1 MSPALLLILRLV
13 ALVILGSYLFLKH
26 RQRAMI
32 LPPPADDPN
41 WKGQGLDVSRL
52 EPRLA
57 RLRSDYLAGLPPAT
71 NSGRFREGLVACA
84 AASWE
89 PAASLTRTEGNLSED
104 PAHTAQSE

>member
-1 MSPALLLILRLV
+1 MFILRLV

-32 LPPPADDPN
+32 LPPPTDDPN

-71 NSGRFREGLVACA
+71 NSGRFRDGLVASARRKLGGCSFFLA
-84 AASWE
+84 RTESNPPENPA
-89 PAASLTRTEGNLSED
+89 PAAHGG
-104 PAHTAQSE
+104 

>member
-1 MSPALLLILRLV
+1 MT
-13 ALVILGSYLFLKH
+13 
-26 RQRAMI
+26 
-32 LPPPADDPN
+32 PPTDDPN

-84 AASWE
+84 RRKLGGCSFFLA
-89 PAASLTRTEGNLSED
+89 RTDGNLSED
-104 PAHTAQSE
+104 PAPAAHGE